1 MLEVKKTL
9 RINDQL
15 ISFGNY
21 IPRGEQ
27 AGSLVYENLDN
38 GQIVY
43 FTKEIL
49 KTIKNQEKGICLS
62 KI

>member
-9 RINDQL
+9 RIKDQL

-21 IPRGEQ
+21 ILRGEQ

-49 KTIKNQEKGICLS
+49 KTIKNHGRR
-62 KI
+62 

>member
-21 IPRGEQ
+21 ISRGEQ

-49 KTIKNQEKGICLS
+49 KTIKNHGRR
-62 KI
+62 